1 MTMTTIDTTIGE
13 LETAVSTDPRVRVVI
28 ETAGTF
34 DITQLAV
41 VGGFVRDRLLATDDN
56 RANSYHVRQH
66 LQRDMVGAMEIIG
79 EGVNLAMADHVA
91 AALGG
96 SVDRLTDMDFVIRS
110 DAGVLNLGA
119 ARTATYPLGDGVPVH
134 IEASLVEDLGRRD
147 FTFNAMAVRL
157 DPFDGSAMFFDPL
170 GGRGDLETGTVR
182 ALSGDSY
189 MTDVAL
195 VIRALRE
202 TERFGFKLDNRDVE
216 LLAPAIY
223 RMVQRL
229 APARLGAEFRM
240 AWAVLDNL
248 QMTRLTH
255 RLVDL
260 GFYPQMD
267 ETMTGADL
275 LKVAL
280 EDPQIPYQVA
290 EAHTTATTAA
300 TFTGLLLADP
310 DRATEVANRL
320 GMTQNETEMFRDTA
334 ELAASMSRL
343 LDPTVPH
350 SERHRELL
358 SRQVLSILAADL
370 ALNGGDTSQSQVHF
384 YMERMGRYGSDYRF
398 GQNRINIELE
408 VSDIVDLGASDE
420 DARRLML
427 ELIDAKLDWTVGYR
441 RQDELEFVRDRLTDE
456 G

>member
-1 MTMTTIDTTIGE
+1 MIMTTIDTAIGD
-13 LETAVSTDPRVRVVI
+13 LETAVSTDPRVRAVI
-28 ETAGTF
+28 DAAGTF

-41 VGGFVRDRLLATDDN
+41 VGGFVRDRLLAADDG
-56 RANSYHVRQH
+56 RANTHHVRQH
-66 LQRDMVGAMEIIG
+66 LQGDMVGGMEIVG
-79 EGVNLAMADHVA
+79 EDVNPAVADHVA
-91 AALGG
+91 AILGG
-96 SVDRLTDMDFVIRS
+96 SVDPLTDMDFVIRS

-119 ARTATYPLGDGVPVH
+119 ARTATHPLDDGVPMH
-134 IEASLVEDLGRRD
+134 AEASLVEDLGRRD

-157 DPFDGSAMFFDPL
+157 DPFDGSATFFDPF

-182 ALSGDSY
+182 ALSEDSY

-202 TERFGFKLDNRDVE
+202 TERFGFRLDRRDSE

-223 RMVQRL
+223 RMAPRL

-248 QMTRLTH
+248 QMTRLIH

-260 GFYPQMD
+260 GFYLQVD
-267 ETMTGADL
+267 GTMTGADIL
-275 LKVAL
+275 RVAL

-290 EAHTTATTAA
+290 GAHTTATTAA

-310 DRATEVANRL
+310 ERATEVAGRL
-320 GMTQNETEMFRDTA
+320 GMTETETVMFRDTV
-334 ELAASMSRL
+334 ELTGSMSRL
-343 LDPTVPH
+343 LDPTVAH

-358 SRQVLSILAADL
+358 GRQVLSILAADL
-370 ALNGGDTSQSQVHF
+370 ALNGGDTGHSQVHL

-398 GQNRINIELE
+398 GQNRISIEIE
-408 VSDIVDLGASDE
+408 VTDIVELGASE
-420 DARRLML
+420 KEARRLML
-427 ELIDAKLDWTVGYR
+427 QLVDAKLDWTVGYT
-441 RQDELEFVRDRLTDE
+441 RQDELEFIRDRLAD
-456 G
+456 GA